1 MSGGGRFQ
9 WDVNKIPSTPVKTEK
24 TAQPSG
30 ESNLLK
36 LCALDSG
43 HLSNQFCGGVIGT
56 KTSGGKMCINQ
67 HCNVA
72 KHKVT
77 KPPSRQV
84 PTYTYQHQQMIPIRE
99 LCIWNQVYLQA
110 TYHLTCIIF
119 LCHTSKLRR
128 RGNCC

>member
-77 KPPSRQV
+77 KAPLKAGTNLYIPASTNDPNQRAVYMEPSISTSNLPPDL
-84 PTYTYQHQQMIPIRE
+84 Y
-99 LCIWNQVYLQA
+99 N
-110 TYHLTCIIF
+110 F
-119 LCHTSKLRR
+119 LMSYEQT
-128 RGNCC
+128 